1 MNIFQIEERI
11 KEKPTSPL
19 CVRLASMYLTRGRI
33 EEAMKICFDS
43 IERFPKYATNYIVL
57 GRCYAALQVYEPA
70 ILCLEKSLSLNQASI
85 LPRNLLSNW
94 RQLLLSKSE
103 ESGHGS
109 FDRQHVSD
117 SAKFLLDLF
126 NKFDTIH
133 TPPVFREALLEEVKT
148 DIHHTTKRMIQEV
161 PSLEPVSQGILA
173 EEIKDDINPTIE
185 IELPPIDHTTDKIIQ
200 ETNPPESIP
209 LGILP
214 EEIKDDI
221 NPTEEIEL
229 PPIDHTTDQIIQET
243 NPPESIPLGIL
254 PEEIKD
260 DPQPIEEMES
270 HLIYKP
276 PTIISSTLAEIY
288 IEQGEYEEAINIYKT
303 LIKRKPN
310 QKRLFEDKIKILE
323 KNIKA
328 KHDK

>member
-185 IELPPIDHTTDKIIQ
+185 IELPPIDHTTD
-200 ETNPPESIP
+200 
-209 LGILP
+209 
-214 EEIKDDI
+214 
-221 NPTEEIEL
+221 
-229 PPIDHTTDQIIQET
+229 HIIQET